1 MKERDKRVKLMNEI
15 LSNIKILKLYAWEN
29 SKFHKFQFDHPK
41 KFTIIISEDLAND
54 RISNAKK
61 LYKRTGFNFT
71 SDVSKF
77 ILENTNIS
85 SSDPRNNDVF
95 NSATNSRIIPNK

>member
-1 MKERDKRVKLMNEI
+1 M
-15 LSNIKILKLYAWEN
+15 
-29 SKFHKFQFDHPK
+29 
-41 KFTIIISEDLAND
+41 SEDLAND
-54 RISNAKK
+54 TLSNAKK

-71 SDVSKF
+71 SEVSKF

-85 SSDPRNNDVF
+85 SSDPRNNDAF

>member
-1 MKERDKRVKLMNEI
+1 L
-15 LSNIKILKLYAWEN
+15 
-29 SKFHKFQFDHPK
+29 K

-54 RISNAKK
+54 TLSNAKK

-85 SSDPRNNDVF
+85 SSDPGNNEVF
-95 NSATNSRIIPNK
+95 NSATNSRIIPNKQMNIFYKNIIKGSLRKIS